1 MNCEFSRLA
10 KTHRKVFELHTAI
23 EPLMDTKK
31 ISTAKRLS
39 FMGQNK
45 IEDCGAS
52 ASLSIKYT
60 AMMGI

>member
-1 MNCEFSRLA
+1 
-10 KTHRKVFELHTAI
+10 
-23 EPLMDTKK
+23 MDTKK